1 MFDEEFYFK
10 VLVYPD
16 EDLWVAHCLELDL
29 VTVTK
34 SSKAEE
40 VDSEIGSV
48 IAAQLRACME
58 HDNMEFLYRPA
69 PQKIW
74 QTYFKSNLTRTN
86 SYHGYKINFGVVK
99 INPVIGMRIHTS
111 HEEMYDEE

>member
-34 SSKAEE
+34 SSEMDE
-40 VDSEIGSV
+40 VDGEIGSV

-86 SYHGYKINFGVVK
+86 SYYGYKINFDNTK
-99 INPVIGMRIHTS
+99 INPVIGMIIHTS